1 VLTIRQ
7 SQLQA
12 LAEPRV
18 QEYIKQ
24 TIEYVRAEF
33 PAELERRGEQG
44 VEKLARRAIADAET
58 YGLPSSVD
66 VTGLL
71 SLMIILGDDD
81 FVSKPE
87 HARAKN
93 ILVSPIINAE
103 DKIGMVLDEIA

>member
-18 QEYIKQ
+18 REYVEQ
-24 TIEYVRAEF
+24 TIAYVRAEY

-58 YGLPSSVD
+58 YGLTSSVD

-81 FVSKPE
+81 FVSRPE
-87 HARAKN
+87 HVRARN
-93 ILVSPIINAE
+93 ILESPIINAE
-103 DKIGMVLDEIA
+103 DKIGMVLNEIS